1 MNYSEAV
8 AYAQRAGGG
17 TITPTGSSYG
27 GISYKVTPAPSAGR
41 TTRASTPTLP
51 SGARAAWEKAIAQY
65 GPEGGYGV
73 GVEAAL
79 ERSGKKA
86 LASGM
91 QGLVSAGL
99 AGTTMPA
106 GLGKKF
112 EEEVAMPARAQV
124 EETRAQAIANLQAAY
139 AEAQQRGYE
148 TAEDRALRER
158 LSQSQLGT
166 QQAIAGMQT
175 GLGYSQL
182 SSQERLSSQELAL
195 QEMLAKS
202 KVPQVGTTGGYGGSY
217 GGAGN
222 YTSVGGGGGAAW
234 EPASGQNGTYYGAA
248 YKEPETMEDMIA
260 RWKLAKSGY

>member
-8 AYAQRAGGG
+8 AAAQRMGGG

-27 GISYKVTPAPSAGR
+27 GISYKVTRAPSAGG

-51 SGARAAWEKAIAQY
+51 SGAKTAWEKAIAQY
-65 GPEGGYGV
+65 GPGGGYGV

-79 ERSGKKA
+79 ERGGKKA

-124 EETRAQAIANLQAAY
+124 EETRAQAVANLQTAY
-139 AEAQQRGYE
+139 AGAQQRGYE

-202 KVPQVGTTGGYGGSY
+202 KVPQGGAAGGYGGSY
-217 GGAGN
+217 GGVGS
-222 YTSVGGGGGAAW
+222 YTSVAGGGVGGVGGVGSRGFIVIPFKH
-234 EPASGQNGTYYGAA
+234 E
-248 YKEPETMEDMIA
+248 I
-260 RWKLAKSGY
+260 